1 MESKLKVFGLSVSR
15 ELAEATV
22 REMGI
27 ALGEVEIKTFS
38 DGEIYERV
46 LESIRGDDVF
56 VISSI
61 SGEAN
66 DSFMEIMILIDALRR
81 ASARTINVVI
91 PYYGYGRSDRKAKAR
106 EAITAKL
113 IASLLEMNGVD
124 RAVSID
130 FHADQIQGFFNIPVD
145 LLRAAPLLAEYFV
158 AHDLTENLVVVS
170 PDHTGAGR
178 ARRFAEF
185 LDAPWGVVNDHV
197 AKTNPSSSDAIVGDV
212 AGRRAIIIDDII
224 DTGER
229 MAITAKA
236 LHENGATDVYVVATH
251 AVFSKRAGARLATD
265 ENVTKIIVT
274 DTNAITPEN
283 QSDKLDVLSVA
294 PVLARAIHDIHEEIS
309 LDKLRIA
316 QNDPD
321 TFHLN
326 KKQ

>member
-1 MESKLKVFGLSVSR
+1 VESKLKVFGLSVSR
-15 ELAEATV
+15 ELAEKTV
-22 REMGI
+22 HEMGI
-27 ALGEVEIKTFS
+27 DLGEVEIRTFS

-113 IASLLEMNGVD
+113 IASLLEMNGVQ
-124 RAVSID
+124 RVISID
-130 FHADQIQGFFNIPVD
+130 FHADQIQGFFNLPVD

-158 AHDLTENLVVVS
+158 EEELTDDLVVVS

-178 ARRFAEF
+178 ARRFADF
-185 LDAPWGVVNDHV
+185 LQAPWGVVNDNV
-197 AKTNPSSSDAIVGDV
+197 AKHNPSSPDAIVGDV
-212 AGRRAIIIDDII
+212 SGRRAIIIDDII

-236 LHENGATDVYVVATH
+236 LRENGSTEVYVVATH
-251 AVFSKRAGARLATD
+251 AVFSNKAGARLAAD
-265 ENVTKIIVT
+265 ENVTKIIVS
-274 DTNAITPEN
+274 DTNAISEEN
-283 QSDKLDVLSVA
+283 RSDKLVIRSVA
-294 PVLARAIHDIHEEIS
+294 PMLGRAIHDIHDEIS

-321 TFHLN
+321 SFHLN
-326 KKQ
+326 K